1 MTEAPVATVLD
12 ATVATPTRG
21 TPRLGIRGTGELRT
35 MTAHVTFATPAHA
48 SGLSPVEDVALA
60 WLLALE
66 VAESLVGI
74 ARR

>member
-1 MTEAPVATVLD
+1 MADDDVDRGRAC
-12 ATVATPTRG
+12 RG
-21 TPRLGIRGTGELRT
+21 TDSLRT
-35 MTAHVTFATPAHA
+35 MAVHLTFGTRRMRVE
-48 SGLSPVEDVALA
+48 LSPVEDVALA